1 MALAGETAGADSE
14 SAHDADA
21 AHGIPT
27 HGTAAH
33 GADTDASMIDSE
45 AEDFVAREFAAQA
58 RALAGAAAAAS
69 SRTSDPSNYPG
80 DDTDSRGASA
90 IQSPRQRRTLA
101 ALLGPSTPAAN
112 DDREALAAESR
123 AGGNGFLIGAA
134 LATAAWMA
142 ALGLLYIEPQL
153 SNPQVIIAALAL
165 TGVYSMVLLA
175 LSGFFRQLESQA
187 NMRGLIRAVSK
198 ISTVDAGTSDRAESV
213 AHAVK
218 QEMASVDQALDRTLA
233 RAAQLERLLKS
244 EYLDFER
251 SFADNEQ
258 RLRTFLDTM
267 SSERAAIVTNAE
279 KVRSAIAGAHQNLSR
294 DLDEASDRFARL
306 VGEAS
311 MGLAQTIDH
320 KSEELAKAA
329 ASASDRCAARLDSA
343 LEGSIIRAS
352 DLVETRGDK
361 FAALLSSRGNELD
374 ERLSARMKEASDL
387 LERQIKDAQD
397 KASFRIDAMATQI
410 DKLLKKMDNGIGERG
425 DAINA
430 MLATRTIEIAK
441 TLKETGQDFRDTLDR
456 TTVVADDFVKK
467 AHTINVQLDQQVTR
481 LSSNV
486 VEPLEAVTAD
496 LDEKGRALSATL
508 ADRFAAIDNMLSLQT
523 NRLSSVLDR
532 EFQTLKLTLDS
543 STEAIKGALGDG
555 SSELKGSVADRA
567 QKIEAVLS
575 ERLAAFSALITE
587 NRQRLAFE
595 LASHTQSLEHLLD
608 RQRTLLTDLAEPRP
622 SESRAPE
629 PRATITAPS
638 TSSSATAGALAA
650 ARAISERK
658 SVFASPSAP
667 QLNQTARELPPRP
680 SFIPTR
686 QPSSSTGPLRDRL
699 AAIENMQTSTPAR
712 QTSGAVGS
720 AAVRAAREPVR
731 PTTLAP
737 SQPAP
742 AASMPSRAAI
752 AAPSPRFGSTA
763 PSSLSHSSSSHA
775 SSSHA
780 SAAGA
785 SPTATSLAASVP
797 ATPGKSLLSGV
808 ASGSAAST
816 GKTWLSDLLARASID
831 EEGGATSVGK
841 ANYQDAPISSIAA
854 NVGAFIKPDELQRS
868 WERYN
873 SGVPGDF
880 QNIYTPKGAVMQLKI
895 KQRLVEDAELRQAVN
910 SYVTE
915 FERLLQEVHEDG
927 GDEMIFEYLHTD
939 AGKVYTMLAHASNR
953 LGASA

>member
-1 MALAGETAGADSE
+1 MVFAGSVSAAEASEAKPAAAPSEAAAFSADGARAATTDEATASVAATDAVADHEVDS
-14 SAHDADA
+14 A
-21 AHGIPT
+21 AHI
-27 HGTAAH
+27 
-33 GADTDASMIDSE
+33 IDSE

-58 RALAGAAAAAS
+58 RALAGAAGAAT
-69 SRTSDPSNYPG
+69 RTAADPAYAE
-80 DDTDSRGASA
+80 DDAHGAPAGES
-90 IQSPRQRRTLA
+90 QRQRRTLA

-112 DDREALAAESR
+112 DDRAALAAEARPGS
-123 AGGNGFLIGAA
+123 NGFLIGAA
-134 LATAAWMA
+134 LATVAWVA
-142 ALGLLYIEPQL
+142 ALGLLYLEPEL
-153 SNPQVIIAALAL
+153 SNAQVIIAALTL
-165 TGVYSMVLLA
+165 TGVYAMVLLA
-175 LSGFFRQLESQA
+175 LSGFFRSLETQA
-187 NMRGLIRAVSK
+187 NMRGLVRAVSK
-198 ISTVDAGTSDRAESV
+198 MSTVETGTSDRAESV
-213 AHAVK
+213 AQAVK

-306 VGEAS
+306 VGEAG
-311 MGLAQTIDH
+311 MNLAQTIDN
-320 KSEELAKAA
+320 KSEELAKSA
-329 ASASDRCAARLDSA
+329 ASASDRCAARLDAA

-467 AHTINVQLDQQVTR
+467 AHAINMQLDQQVTR
-481 LSSNV
+481 LSSAV

-508 ADRFAAIDNMLSLQT
+508 ADRFGAIDTMLSLQT
-523 NRLSSVLDR
+523 NRLSTVLDR
-532 EFQTLKLTLDS
+532 EFQTLKLTLDT
-543 STEAIKGALGDG
+543 STEAIRSALGDG
-555 SSELKGSVADRA
+555 SSEIKGTVAERA

-622 SESRAPE
+622 AETRAPE
-629 PRATITAPS
+629 PRASITAPASSS
-638 TSSSATAGALAA
+638 TSSAGALAA
-650 ARAISERK
+650 ARAIGERK
-658 SVFASPSAP
+658 SVFASTPAP
-667 QLNQTARELPPRP
+667 QLNQTARETPPRP
-680 SFIPTR
+680 TYIPPR

-699 AAIENMQTSTPAR
+699 AAIENMQTVSPRTA
-712 QTSGAVGS
+712 TGSIGAT
-720 AAVRAAREPVR
+720 AVRAAREPVR
-731 PTTLAP
+731 PATLTSGQAA
-737 SQPAP
+737 SSASPAP
-742 AASMPSRAAI
+742 IAPRAAI
-752 AAPSPRFGSTA
+752 AAPTPRPSPPAA
-763 PSSLSHSSSSHA
+763 P
-775 SSSHA
+775 
-780 SAAGA
+780 AA
-785 SPTATSLAASVP
+785 PTPP
-797 ATPGKSLLSGV
+797 APTKSLLS
-808 ASGSAAST
+808 SAASGASAT
-816 GKTWLSDLLARASID
+816 SGKTWLSDLLARASID
-831 EEGGATSVGK
+831 EDGAGIGK

-873 SGVPGDF
+873 SGAPGDF

-895 KQRLVEDAELRQAVN
+895 KQRLVEDAELRQAVS

>member
-1 MALAGETAGADSE
+1 MVFAGSVSAAEASEAKPAAAPSEAAAFSADGAHADGATASSAGADAVADHDVE
-14 SAHDADA
+14 SA
-21 AHGIPT
+21 
-27 HGTAAH
+27 
-33 GADTDASMIDSE
+33 ASIIDSE

-58 RALAGAAAAAS
+58 RALAGAAGAAT
-69 SRTSDPSNYPG
+69 RTASDPAYA
-80 DDTDSRGASA
+80 DDGARGAPTGES
-90 IQSPRQRRTLA
+90 QRQRRTLA

-112 DDREALAAESR
+112 DDREALAAER
-123 AGGNGFLIGAA
+123 ASGGNGFLIGAA
-134 LATAAWMA
+134 LATVAWVTS
-142 ALGLLYIEPQL
+142 LGLLYVEDGL
-153 SNPQVIIAALAL
+153 SNRQVIVAALAL
-165 TGVYSMVLLA
+165 TGVYTIVLLT
-175 LSGFFRQLESQA
+175 LSGFFRSLETQA
-187 NMRGLIRAVSK
+187 NMRGLVRAVSK
-198 ISTVDAGTSDRAESV
+198 MSTVEAGTSDRAESV
-213 AHAVK
+213 AQAVK
-218 QEMASVDQALDRTLA
+218 QEMATVDQALDRTLA

-251 SFADNEQ
+251 SFAENEQ

-294 DLDEASDRFARL
+294 DLDDASDRFARL
-306 VGEAS
+306 VGEAG
-311 MGLAQTIDH
+311 MNLAQTIDN
-320 KSEELAKAA
+320 KSDDLAKAA
-329 ASASDRCAARLDSA
+329 ASASDRCAARLDAA

-441 TLKETGQDFRDTLDR
+441 TLKETGQDFRETLDR

-467 AHTINVQLDQQVTR
+467 AHAINMQLDQQVTR
-481 LSSNV
+481 LSSSV

-496 LDEKGRALSATL
+496 LNEKGRALSATL
-508 ADRFAAIDNMLSLQT
+508 ADRFGAIDNMLSLQT
-523 NRLSSVLDR
+523 NRLSTVLDR
-532 EFQTLKLTLDS
+532 EFQTLKLTLDT
-543 STEAIKGALGDG
+543 STEAIRTALGDG
-555 SSELKGSVADRA
+555 SSDLKGSVAERA

-622 SESRAPE
+622 AETRVPE
-629 PRATITAPS
+629 PRAPIAAPAASS
-638 TSSSATAGALAA
+638 TTSAGALAA

-658 SVFASPSAP
+658 SVFASAPAP
-667 QLNQTARELPPRP
+667 QLNHTARETPPRP
-680 SFIPTR
+680 TYIPPR

-699 AAIENMQTSTPAR
+699 AAIENMQKAPRAATGS
-712 QTSGAVGS
+712 VGG

-731 PTTLAP
+731 PTTLTGGQSAP
-737 SQPAP
+737 SASPAP
-742 AASMPSRAAI
+742 VAPRAAI
-752 AAPSPRFGSTA
+752 AAPAPRPSTPAAPAPTA
-763 PSSLSHSSSSHA
+763 PA
-775 SSSHA
+775 
-780 SAAGA
+780 
-785 SPTATSLAASVP
+785 
-797 ATPGKSLLSGV
+797 KSLLSGV
-808 ASGSAAST
+808 TSGATATS

-831 EEGGATSVGK
+831 EDGVGVGK

-873 SGVPGDF
+873 SGASGDF

-895 KQRLVEDAELRQAVN
+895 KQRLVEDAELRQAVS

-927 GDEMIFEYLHTD
+927 GDDMIFEYLHTD